1 MIENE
6 NVKAFVRQTLGCM
19 CPDEVFEYIDCQHNV
34 KLNGDLLLNSK
45 INVGN
50 RLLIYVIEVNDADFI
65 KNNLSK
71 LISLGKNER
80 DSKRFNRLRLV
91 IVTDKM
97 SEIKLVVQRI
107 FEESEHKDERVHL
120 HVVSR
125 NEIPE

>member
-34 KLNGDLLLNSK
+34 KLDGDLLLNSK

-50 RLLIYVIEVNDADFI
+50 RLLIYVIEANDPDFI
-65 KNNLSK
+65 KNSLSA
-71 LISLGKNER
+71 LILLGKNER
-80 DSKRFNRLRLV
+80 DNKGFNRFRLV

-97 SEIKLVVQRI
+97 GEIKQIAHRI
-107 FEESEHKDERVHL
+107 FESSEHKDERVHL

-125 NEIPE
+125 DEIPR